1 MNEATIQTIVINLIR
16 AKATLTK
23 QNADILE
30 RKIDAVMMA
39 LMRGQVLNAGV
50 AADEAAT
57 FLAAVN

>member
-1 MNEATIQTIVINLIR
+1 MNETTIQTIVLNLIR

-30 RKIDAVMMA
+30 RKIDGVMMA

-50 AADEAAT
+50 MADEAAA